1 MSDINYDYI
10 VVGAGSA
17 GCIVANRLSASPN
30 NSVLLLESGGPD
42 KSFWIS
48 VPAGFALLLR
58 NPDYVWLNPTRPT
71 DFVAGRS
78 IPLLQGRTLGGSSSV
93 NGMMYIRGQRADY
106 DDWAAMGCNGWSWDE
121 VIPYFR
127 KFENLASG
135 GSDELHGRSG
145 ELRLSWIEDLHNSSV
160 AFMEACKEAGLP
172 FNEDVNSGNQDGVGY
187 LTGNIYKG
195 RRQSTA
201 RAFLDPVRSRP
212 NLDISTSVLVTRIV
226 FEEGRAVGVEYEDD
240 SGQTSTVRCN
250 SEVILS
256 AGALGTPFIL
266 QHSGVGDAEHLKSL
280 GISVVA
286 DIPAVGKN
294 LHDHLFGHLKFQVRN
309 PADSRNAIMGSRP
322 RMVIEA
328 LKWLL
333 TKRGLLNTT
342 SSQIVGF
349 FKSDPSVDRSDLQ
362 LAFKPFSFHLDTNGM
377 IMLDPFPGITAS
389 AIQTR
394 PASRG
399 AVRISSPDPKDRG
412 QIDIDY
418 LSDDRDVQVLIRG
431 LRFIRKIMSQ
441 PSMAEL
447 VDREVEPGAA
457 VESAT
462 DLESYLRKTCE
473 TVYHPA
479 GTCRMGSDDGAVVD
493 PELRVKGLSGLR
505 VVDAS
510 IMPRMI
516 SGNPH
521 AAVIMIG
528 EKGADMILNG

>member
-1 MSDINYDYI
+1 M
-10 VVGAGSA
+10 
-17 GCIVANRLSASPN
+17 
-30 NSVLLLESGGPD
+30 
-42 KSFWIS
+42 
-48 VPAGFALLLR
+48 
-58 NPDYVWLNPTRPT
+58 
-71 DFVAGRS
+71 
-78 IPLLQGRTLGGSSSV
+78 
-93 NGMMYIRGQRADY
+93 
-106 DDWAAMGCNGWSWDE
+106 
-121 VIPYFR
+121 
-127 KFENLASG
+127 
-135 GSDELHGRSG
+135 
-145 ELRLSWIEDLHNSSV
+145 
-160 AFMEACKEAGLP
+160 
-172 FNEDVNSGNQDGVGY
+172 
-187 LTGNIYKG
+187 
-195 RRQSTA
+195 
-201 RAFLDPVRSRP
+201 
-212 NLDISTSVLVTRIV
+212 
-226 FEEGRAVGVEYEDD
+226 
-240 SGQTSTVRCN
+240 
-250 SEVILS
+250 
-256 AGALGTPFIL
+256 GTPFIL